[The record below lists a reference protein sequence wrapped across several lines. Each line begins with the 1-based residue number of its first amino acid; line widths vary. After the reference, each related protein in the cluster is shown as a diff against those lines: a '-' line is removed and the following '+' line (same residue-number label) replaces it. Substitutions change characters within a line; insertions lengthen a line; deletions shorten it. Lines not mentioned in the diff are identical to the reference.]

1 MNPTGR
7 VGRERWAIPFAD
19 LLLLLLAVFAVL
31 YAASS
36 VDSVKYRATARALAR
51 AFDGS
56 RTSSADPRPQQLSK
70 LAADLERVLAPL
82 SAAGLVSVRRIDL
95 GLEVEISNDLMFDSG
110 RAELETSARAALEAL
125 AVPLGAIDG
134 FIRVEG
140 HTDDVPIAVTR
151 YPSNWELSA
160 ARASA
165 VVLTLTERGVRPE
178 RLTVVAHAQYK
189 PLQSNATPAGRDAN
203 RRVLLTIRPFCN
215 TSEETCSKY

>member
-36 VDSVKYRATARALAR
+36 VDSSKYRATARALAR
-51 AFDGS
+51 AFDG
-56 RTSSADPRPQQLSK
+56 TQTTTADPRARQLSK
-70 LAADLERVLAPL
+70 LASDLERVLAPL
-82 SAAGLVSVRRIDL
+82 STAGLVSVRRIDL
-95 GLEVEISNDLMFDSG
+95 GVEVEISNDLMFESG
-110 RAELETSARAALEAL
+110 RAELEPSARAALEAL

-134 FIRVEG
+134 YIRIEG

-160 ARASA
+160 ARAAA
-165 VVLTLTERGVRPE
+165 VVRTLTDRGIRPE
-178 RLTVVAHAQYK
+178 RLTVVGHAQYK
-189 PLQSNATPAGRDAN
+189 PVQPNATAAGRAAN

>member
-1 MNPTGR
+1 MRSLVKWTLR
-7 VGRERWAIPFAD
+7 A
-19 LLLLLLAVFAVL
+19 LLAVASLIVLLLLAVFAVL

-125 AVPLGAIDG
+125 A
-134 FIRVEG
+134 E
-140 HTDDVPIAVTR
+140 H
-151 YPSNWELSA
+151 
-160 ARASA
+160 
-165 VVLTLTERGVRPE
+165 GVRTPIV
-178 RLTVVAHAQYK
+178 RLGWPDRFVGHANDVK
-189 PLQSNATPAGRDAN
+189 TLRAAN
-203 RRVLLTIRPFCN
+203 GLSPDQMLASVKAAL
-215 TSEETCSKY
+215 K